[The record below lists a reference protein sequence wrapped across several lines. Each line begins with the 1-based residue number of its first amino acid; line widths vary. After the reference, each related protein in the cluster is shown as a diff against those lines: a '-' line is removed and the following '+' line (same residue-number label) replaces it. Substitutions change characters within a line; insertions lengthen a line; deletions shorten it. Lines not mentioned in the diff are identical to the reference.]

1 MISHLTPDRLFGLG
15 VVSLAFAVVVV
26 LVPVPGRDLVAPV
39 VDRTA
44 VHLLSVLAVVAVVR
58 AFRNRPH
65 RRRER
70 GVRWEGDAG
79 ADGSERGADGSE
91 RGADGTIGLG
101 GFDRGEPER
110 VQREAYWASR
120 ADFAAALT
128 AASGGDWS
136 EVRASG
142 RQQVRRRLESLAVD
156 AVAESEGIDRVAAA
170 ARVADGSW
178 TERRRAAVLL
188 GDDVVPLAPS
198 VRLLDWASGRPFG
211 RQVDAA
217 VVEIA
222 ERAGVETEVSAP

>member
-1 MISHLTPDRLFGLG
+1 MIPRLTPDRLFGLG

-58 AFRNRPH
+58 AFRNRPN

-79 ADGSERGADGSE
+79 ADGSKRGADGS
-91 RGADGTIGLG
+91 IGLG

-156 AVAESEGIDRVAAA
+156 AVAESEGIDRAAAA